1 MNMEPGFVY
10 RSSAGSDAALRLHCP
25 RALQQL
31 VAEAAAWLL
40 AEALELEVRHFLQ
53 ANAALKQADGSQ
65 TLVRNG
71 YLPPRLLRTSVGDI
85 RVQVPRTRDRSN
97 QGLLYQSALIPPYHT
112 LARLDLR
119 IPERYLLSC
128 LERDPLGFLEVLLG
142 EHVAGLPQP
151 LLQEL
156 RQLWQEAWRRQAEGS
171 LATVVPVCWWLEQ
184 LPALP
189 QSLLYL
195 VALQEDGRHALLFV
209 VPESAGQ
216 QPDWKGLLLGL
227 RRRGLRRAA
236 QLVHTRDPGFLQA
249 VAELFPEAPAGY

>member
-1 MNMEPGFVY
+1 MEPSHLYPG
-10 RSSAGSDAALRLHCP
+10 RSSVAVEAAARLHCP

-40 AEALELEVRHFLQ
+40 SEALELELRYFLQ
-53 ANAALKQADGSQ
+53 ANAGLKQADGSQ

-71 YLPPRLLRTSVGDI
+71 YLPPRQLRTSAGNI

-97 QGLLYQSALIPPYHT
+97 QGLLFQSALIPPYHT
-112 LARLDLR
+112 LSRLDLR

-142 EHVAGLPQP
+142 EHVAGLPAP

-156 RQLWQEAWRRQAEGS
+156 RQLWEEAWRRQFEGS
-171 LATVVPVCWWLEQ
+171 LADVVPVCWWLDL
-184 LPALP
+184 LPVLP
-189 QSLLYL
+189 QALVYL

-209 VPESAGQ
+209 GPERADL
-216 QPDWKGLLLGL
+216 QPDWHGLLLGL

-236 QLVHTRDPGFLQA
+236 QLVHTRDKDFLRTA
-249 VAELFPEAPAGY
+249 AELFPESLPGY